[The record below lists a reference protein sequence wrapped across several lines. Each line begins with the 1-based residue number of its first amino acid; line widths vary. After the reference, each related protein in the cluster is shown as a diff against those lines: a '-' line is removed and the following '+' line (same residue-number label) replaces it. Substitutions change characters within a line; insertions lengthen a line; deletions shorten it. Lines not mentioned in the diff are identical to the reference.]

1 MPNIK
6 VKLGNN
12 YQTRTLDGKQYMVFP
27 GVIINEGVLNG
38 MFYSAEELQKL
49 PEQWNGK
56 PIVID
61 HPEQFNANTPDVVER
76 SQVGTLFNSVF
87 ENGKIK
93 SEFWIDKNKLSAK
106 FPKLY
111 QKLLNGGMFE
121 VSTGLYCEQ
130 SDVQGVFNG
139 TSYKQIA
146 QNLVAEHLAIL
157 PDLEGACSIKDG
169 CGFPRWNKKSGIKN
183 EKSFRE
189 ISDQLRELLS
199 AKYGEWL
206 NMPGEG
212 VDRYFGLEAVYKNSV
227 VYFLEE
233 KGKLNFYKLGYSMNK
248 DIVSL
253 NEEEPVKVIPELS
266 YKEARNMSENCCP
279 ERVKALIKNKQTS
292 FVKTD
297 EEWLS
302 QLNESQIEKIE
313 NSIAEEE
320 FQRTAPPVPKKIDN
334 REKLFESEF
343 VSAELKAEIKAGLEM
358 LQEKKKGL
366 VQSILSAKNNEFSE
380 EELNS
385 KEISELE
392 KLEKLTVKEEEESA
406 PVQNKFA
413 GAEGNREREATVNQK
428 QRKEEE
434 DDDIPRLTISTINW
448 GRSEKKEVN

>member
-1 MPNIK
+1 
-6 VKLGNN
+6 
-12 YQTRTLDGKQYMVFP
+12 
-27 GVIINEGVLNG
+27 
-38 MFYSAEELQKL
+38 
-49 PEQWNGK
+49 
-56 PIVID
+56 
-61 HPEQFNANTPDVVER
+61 
-76 SQVGTLFNSVF
+76 
-87 ENGKIK
+87 
-93 SEFWIDKNKLSAK
+93 
-106 FPKLY
+106 
-111 QKLLNGGMFE
+111 
-121 VSTGLYCEQ
+121 
-130 SDVQGVFNG
+130 
-139 TSYKQIA
+139 
-146 QNLVAEHLAIL
+146 
-157 PDLEGACSIKDG
+157 
-169 CGFPRWNKKSGIKN
+169 
-183 EKSFRE
+183 
-189 ISDQLRELLS
+189 
-199 AKYGEWL
+199 
-206 NMPGEG
+206 
-212 VDRYFGLEAVYKNSV
+212 
-227 VYFLEE
+227 
-233 KGKLNFYKLGYSMNK
+233 
-248 DIVSL
+248 
-253 NEEEPVKVIPELS
+253 
-266 YKEARNMSENCCP
+266 MSENCCP